1 MITASFS
8 QGKRQGGKKV
18 TNGTPPAAAAAGSP
32 SAAASSPLPPLR
44 SLPCPRASPQHRCLC
59 PEVLNLGAELVP
71 VRRLV
76 LVGLLQVILGGCLVV
91 LNFGAVWLTTA
102 SQVKNACSIWVGFWV
117 IISGILGLLTWKK
130 PIVLLANLFSLL
142 SIISV
147 LLNLAGFVLSCQG
160 IRFVSSVPKC
170 NLVDIG
176 EKRICYCC
184 EDFNVTECVEETALK
199 LYHLR
204 PCSAAHFFLKK
215 VLFAL
220 CALNAVTTTVC
231 LIAAAL
237 RYLLV
242 FATGRSCPD
251 ESQVEDQGHV
261 LDPDDPPVTPPPYF
275 ATFYPC
281 TPRMTCR
288 LLINGTEEFCPQD
301 PPPPYEAVQRQNSS
315 EQEGALQ
322 VSVME
327 VVDLGEVSHKQASQG
342 EEIPESSS
350 RVSLSPSNASLVP
363 AGVSRRAFNQL
374 WKWSESD
381 SELCYWF
388 LQGAVLSCEAATQ
401 AKLKL
406 ELCTVI
412 LQKSLRPRALAVAG
426 FEIQCLIDNKV
437 YTFIKQL
444 VAQNLKQSSGSM
456 SLDIRE
462 LVGNTK
468 SLLKSDE
475 KHMAEAVTSATFFE
489 QTMAS
494 AEQAM
499 SLCTRVLPFRQHPGL
514 LYLESCGDLNT
525 FTADEVAKRRIQT
538 GEHERLRSL
547 AGVVRETVF

>member
-1 MITASFS
+1 MYLARLPRPAS
-8 QGKRQGGKKV
+8 
-18 TNGTPPAAAAAGSP
+18 AG
-32 SAAASSPLPPLR
+32 SPLPPLR
-44 SLPCPRASPQHRCLC
+44 LLPSPRDWPQRPCLC
-59 PEVLNLGAELVP
+59 PDVVNLGADLVL

-76 LVGLLQVILGGCLVV
+76 LLGLLQVVLGGCLVV
-91 LNFGAVWLTTA
+91 LNFGALWLTSA

-117 IISGILGLLTWKK
+117 IVSGILGLLTWKK

-142 SIISV
+142 SVISV
-147 LLNLAGFVLSCQG
+147 LLNLTGFVLSCQS
-160 IRFVSSVPKC
+160 ILFVSSVPEC

-176 EKRICYCC
+176 EKRVCYCC
-184 EDFNVTECVEETALK
+184 EDFNVTECIEEKVLK
-199 LYHLR
+199 LYHVR

-215 VLFAL
+215 VLFGL

-237 RYLLV
+237 CYLLIS
-242 FATGRSCPD
+242 ATGRSCPD
-251 ESQVEDQGHV
+251 GSQVEDQGHV
-261 LDPDDPPVTPPPYF
+261 LHPDAPPVTPPLYF

-288 LLINGTEEFCPQD
+288 MLASNVILLPHIYRLQIRGTKEFCRQD
-301 PPPPYEAVQRQNSS
+301 SPPPYEAVQRQHSS
-315 EQEGALQ
+315 EQEGALR

-327 VVDLGEVSHKQASQG
+327 VVDSGEVSHRQASQG

-412 LQKSLRPRALAVAG
+412 LQKSLRPRALAVTG
-426 FEIQCLIDNKV
+426 FEIQCLTDNKI
-437 YTFIKQL
+437 YTYIKQL

-456 SLDIRE
+456 SLDIHE
-462 LVGNTK
+462 LVENTK

-475 KHMAEAVTSATFFE
+475 KHMAEAITSATFFE
-489 QTMAS
+489 QVMAS
-494 AEQAM
+494 AGQAM

-525 FTADEVAKRRIQT
+525 FTTDED
-538 GEHERLRSL
+538 
-547 AGVVRETVF
+547 

>member
-1 MITASFS
+1 
-8 QGKRQGGKKV
+8 
-18 TNGTPPAAAAAGSP
+18 AAAAA
-32 SAAASSPLPPLR
+32 
-44 SLPCPRASPQHRCLC
+44 
-59 PEVLNLGAELVP
+59 LGAKLVP

-76 LVGLLQVILGGCLVV
+76 FLGLLQVILCGCLVV
-91 LNFGAVWLTTA
+91 LNFGALWLTTT
-102 SQVKNACSIWVGFWV
+102 SQVKNACSVWAGFWV
-117 IISGILGLLTWKK
+117 IVSGILGLLTWKK

-147 LLNLAGFVLSCQG
+147 LLNLAGLILSCQG
-160 IRFVSSVPKC
+160 IQFVSSVPKC
-170 NLVDIG
+170 DLVDVG
-176 EKRICYCC
+176 EKRVCYCC
-184 EDFNVTECVEETALK
+184 EDFNVTECIEDTALK

-204 PCSAAHFFLKK
+204 PCSAAHFHLKK

-220 CALNAVTTTVC
+220 CALYAVTTAVC

-237 RYLLV
+237 CYLLV

-251 ESQVEDQGHV
+251 ECHVEDQGHI
-261 LDPDDPPVTPPPYF
+261 LDPDDPPPYF

-281 TPRMTCR
+281 TTQRTCR
-288 LLINGTEEFCPQD
+288 MLASNVILLPHIYRSRIKGTEESCPQD

-315 EQEGALQ
+315 EQEGVLR

-327 VVDLGEVSHKQASQG
+327 IVDSGEGSHRQASQG

-412 LQKSLRPRALAVAG
+412 LQKSLRPRALAVTV
-426 FEIQCLIDNKV
+426 FEIQCLIDNKI
-437 YTFIKQL
+437 YTYVKQL
-444 VAQNLKQSSGSM
+444 VAQNLKQSSSSM

-462 LVGNTK
+462 LVENTK

-475 KHMAEAVTSATFFE
+475 KHMAKAITSATFFE
-489 QTMAS
+489 QVMAS

-499 SLCTRVLPFRQHPGL
+499 SLCTRVLPFRQHRGL
-514 LYLESCGDLNT
+514 LYLESCGDMNT
-525 FTADEVAKRRIQT
+525 FTADED
-538 GEHERLRSL
+538 
-547 AGVVRETVF
+547 